1 MARLQLDI
9 DFFEPSF
16 LQDPYA
22 TYDRIRDLS
31 FGPVWNAAL
40 HGWMVVGYEEGSTVV
55 ADTRALPLAER
66 RSGDH
71 AVVRSAEHDRRRR

>member
-40 HGWMVVGYEEGSTVV
+40 HGWMVVGYEEGSTVI
-55 ADTRALPLAER
+55 ADTARFAHGTTIR
-66 RSGDH
+66 RSHRG
-71 AVVRSAEHDRRRR
+71 SRRRT